1 MYESFLLD
9 LPPSDRELNI
19 QWMAEACGKP
29 KEQSRACFAA
39 CVSAIGGN
47 FISRG
52 SKTFCVNIRSARAPV
67 FA

>member
-1 MYESFLLD
+1 
-9 LPPSDRELNI
+9 
-19 QWMAEACGKP
+19 
-29 KEQSRACFAA
+29 
-39 CVSAIGGN
+39 VSAIGGN